1 MHHHHHHIWCRVQ
14 DDWKFNV
21 FLVPEWNLIFLSN
34 LGLCWRCLKCQ
45 NRASLNFVWL
55 HECRSAAQIHKFGVN
70 SLFICC
76 GKSYTSNTILHLDTI
91 PFFLASCGVIL
102 DVAVWSVRL
111 TFQKWEKFFEKVG
124 VSPTSQ
130 TDHLV
135 INNFS
140 TRSLCRWRF
149 PSSN

>member
-1 MHHHHHHIWCRVQ
+1 MIPKYKESRDKIDQIEEKTILFLELSSARCTTTIIYGAMCTVQ
-14 DDWKFNV
+14 D
-21 FLVPEWNLIFLSN
+21 VPEWNLIFLSN

-91 PFFLASCGVIL
+91 PFFLASCGL
-102 DVAVWSVRL
+102 WGH
-111 TFQKWEKFFEKVG
+111 T
-124 VSPTSQ
+124 
-130 TDHLV
+130 
-135 INNFS
+135 
-140 TRSLCRWRF
+140 
-149 PSSN
+149 